1 VLGTHRPSTIEARKR
16 CWRCSH
22 GLGIRAGSLLLIV
35 LAVVGLVELIR
46 TGDTMETWQVVV
58 WAVLIVLVPVIG
70 LVVFLFWRLS
80 RSEAMQ
86 DAIDF
91 HDQ

>member
-1 VLGTHRPSTIEARKR
+1 
-16 CWRCSH
+16 
-22 GLGIRAGSLLLIV
+22 LLLIV

-58 WAVLIVLVPVIG
+58 WAVLIVLAPVIA
-70 LVVFLFWRLS
+70 LVVFLFWRLF

-86 DAIDF
+86 DAIDL
-91 HDQ
+91 HEQ

>member
-1 VLGTHRPSTIEARKR
+1 VVWVAG
-16 CWRCSH
+16 
-22 GLGIRAGSLLLIV
+22 AGSLLLFV
-35 LAVVGLVELIR
+35 LAVVGLVDLIR
-46 TGDTMETWQVVV
+46 TRHTMETWQVVV
-58 WAVLIVLVPVIG
+58 WAVLIVLAPVIG

-91 HDQ
+91 ASPVSSASTH